1 MNLLFIGNSIT
12 KHGIINIMRYLR
24 MANTPVLFYNSI
36 FDEKQ
41 NVKILICRRQRDARS
56 K

>member
-1 MNLLFIGNSIT
+1 MT

-41 NVKILICRRQRDARS
+41 NVKILICEAAEQTNS
-56 K
+56 